1 MTKIRNFGLIFL
13 LSSAII
19 YGSALI
25 SSAVYSQ
32 VLIADGWD
40 SRYGIFGTAL
50 REVGIFPITIAIL
63 LGIVGMFLIVKS
75 VRSIH

>member
-1 MTKIRNFGLIFL
+1 VTKIRNVGLIFL

-25 SSAVYSQ
+25 SAAVYSHIVIDQ
-32 VLIADGWD
+32 GW
-40 SRYGIFGTAL
+40 SKRYGIFGTAL
-50 REVGIFPITIAIL
+50 REMGIFPITIAIL
-63 LGIVGMFLIVKS
+63 LGIAGVFLIVKS

>member
-1 MTKIRNFGLIFL
+1 VTKIRNVGLIFL

-25 SSAVYSQ
+25 SASVYSQ
-32 VLIADGWD
+32 VLIVDGWD

-50 REVGIFPITIAIL
+50 REVGILPITIAIL
-63 LGIVGMFLIVKS
+63 LGIVGMSLIVKS
-75 VRSIH
+75 VRSS

>member
-1 MTKIRNFGLIFL
+1 MTKIRNVGLIFL

-25 SSAVYSQ
+25 SASVYSQ
-32 VLIADGWD
+32 VLIVDGWD

-50 REVGIFPITIAIL
+50 REVGILPITIAIL
-63 LGIVGMFLIVKS
+63 LGIVGMSLIVKS
-75 VRSIH
+75 VRSS